1 MTQKLYPLIFWKFYS
16 DCRYVGETPRII
28 NKMTNFW
35 RLVFPSII
43 WLLAT
48 LCDVVM
54 KIRENQWLLRLI
66 SSFSESVSEYESV
79 YLNMN
84 LHKKRCKKNSKY
96 DKNNFR
102 LVNVLSNYLK
112 FYENLLCKQIPDS
125 VNRISSYYNIIF

>member
-1 MTQKLYPLIFWKFYS
+1 
-16 DCRYVGETPRII
+16 
-28 NKMTNFW
+28 
-35 RLVFPSII
+35 
-43 WLLAT
+43 
-48 LCDVVM
+48 M

-96 DKNNFR
+96 DKNNCR

-112 FYENLLCKQIPDS
+112 FYENLLCKQISDS